1 MSLAPRTTRRTRNPF
16 SPGFGK
22 IPYML
27 VGRDDLL
34 DDMAEGLDEGPLDE
48 RYTTLLLGVRGS
60 GKTVLLREIEN
71 TAEEMGCI
79 VLSVD
84 AHTPGLK
91 ARIAEAID
99 RAARRYEGMRA
110 DPPAG
115 HERTITLKLGI
126 VEFASKMA
134 LGPEPPPLYD
144 QLEALALKAQESET
158 GILLTIDE
166 AHAVDRREAR
176 EIFGYLQRITGNLNL
191 PLAFA
196 GAGLS
201 EMEYTL
207 LQDNKSTFLQ
217 RCHRLRMPPLTES
230 DAIQGLRL
238 TIEGAGGSIGHGPL
252 TTAAAQVG
260 SSPYKLQII
269 GAEAWKIAGAPD
281 NPIDEFAV
289 EHAVRI
295 AEERMDQNVGAA
307 AWRDLGDPDKAYLAA
322 VHRLGDTATHHSVAA
337 DLGVARSRVAGM
349 ADRLALSG
357 YIAIGDQGGI
367 APTDLVSAR
376 IATEAA
382 PIWEGRTGTGRVPP
396 AKARQCRKWMPR
408 AKAHCVSPA
417 GHKDGCRS
425 R

>member
-1 MSLAPRTTRRTRNPF
+1 MVWYDRDVRPTPETTRRSRNPF

-22 IPYML
+22 IPYLL
-27 VGRDDLL
+27 VGRDELL
-34 DDMAEGLDEGPLDE
+34 DDVAEGIDEGPLDE
-48 RYTTLLLGVRGS
+48 RYASLLLGVRGS

-71 TAEEMGCI
+71 TAEAMGCI

-84 AHTPGLK
+84 AHTPGLR
-91 ARIAEAID
+91 ARVTEAID
-99 RAARRYEGMRA
+99 RAVRRYEGMRA

-115 HERTITLKLGI
+115 HERTVTLKLGI

-134 LGPEPPPLYD
+134 AGPEPLPLYD
-144 QLEALALKAQESET
+144 QLEALARKAQESET

-166 AHAVDRREAR
+166 AHAVDRREAQ
-176 EIFGYLQRITGNLNL
+176 EIFGHLQRITGSLNL

-207 LQDNKSTFLQ
+207 LQDKKSTFLQ

-238 TIEGAGGSIGHGPL
+238 TIEGAGGSIGPGPL
-252 TTAAAQVG
+252 IMAAAQVG

-269 GAEAWKIAGAPD
+269 GSEAWKIAGAPD

-295 AEERMDQNVGAA
+295 ADERMDQNVGAA
-307 AWRDLGDPDKAYLAA
+307 AWRDLGHPDKAYLAA
-322 VHRLGDTATHHSVAA
+322 VHRLGGSATHQSVAA
-337 DLGVARSRVAGM
+337 DLGAASSKFAGT

-357 YIAIGDQGGI
+357 YIAIDDQGGI

-376 IATEAA
+376 IVTKAA
-382 PIWEGRTGTGRVPP
+382 PILESRTAVG
-396 AKARQCRKWMPR
+396 QCRKWMPR